1 MLNLW
6 ELVDFSFPLEH
17 FDNHTS
23 DFGSGAV
30 KSMEY
35 HSLNED
41 DLQLKWR
48 KYLQKS
54 TSEIITSFW

>member
-17 FDNHTS
+17 FDNRTS
-23 DFGSGAV
+23 DLGSGAV
-30 KSMEY
+30 RSMKY

-41 DLQLKWR
+41 DLQLK
-48 KYLQKS
+48 
-54 TSEIITSFW
+54 